1 MTTVQVR
8 RDENGVCG
16 LTVKGHAGYARSG
29 KDIVCAS
36 VSSAVQMAIN
46 GITEIVKVNCEVNV
60 YEDCIECILP
70 PNPRPA
76 ATHFVSALRL
86 HLKLL
91 SEDFPNTINLIITE
105 V

>member
-1 MTTVQVR
+1 
-8 RDENGVCG
+8 
-16 LTVKGHAGYARSG
+16 
-29 KDIVCAS
+29 
-36 VSSAVQMAIN
+36 MAIM
-46 GITEIVKVNCEVNV
+46 GISEIVKVNCEVNV
-60 YEDCIECILP
+60 DEDAIECVLP

>member
-1 MTTVQVR
+1 MIS
-8 RDENGVCG
+8 
-16 LTVKGHAGYARSG
+16 LTNEIPKINLPLAEVVK
-29 KDIVCAS
+29 
-36 VSSAVQMAIN
+36 IN
-46 GITEIVKVNCEVNV
+46 CKVNV

-70 PNPRPA
+70 PSPRPA